1 MNNLCCDTYLEWVR
15 RCERDGWAV
24 ISIARNAHFEKPVVL
39 GDAILSGKLFCE
51 MTLLF
56 GTLLRFVIFFID
68 SFFDWCIFDNYAF

>member
-39 GDAILSGKLFCE
+39 GDCHLVGEMRGSLEAVLRDGYAVWNTAEVCHLFH
-51 MTLLF
+51 
-56 GTLLRFVIFFID
+56 R
-68 SFFDWCIFDNYAF
+68 